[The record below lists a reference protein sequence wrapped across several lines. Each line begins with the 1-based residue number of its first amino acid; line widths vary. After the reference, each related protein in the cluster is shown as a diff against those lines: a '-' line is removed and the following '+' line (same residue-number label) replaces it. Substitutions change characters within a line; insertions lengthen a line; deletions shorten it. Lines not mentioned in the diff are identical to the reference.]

1 MDEHERRT
9 AVIDLG
15 SNTFR
20 LVVFT
25 AVPGSWWKRTDEIY
39 DAVRIGAGQSADGAL
54 QPEPMERALVTLDA
68 YAHFCRAIRLEDVRP
83 VATSAI
89 REATNREDF
98 LRAARERTGL
108 EVRVLTREE
117 EAWYGYL
124 AAANSSTLE
133 DGVVLDIGGGSMQLT
148 RVAGRHAE
156 DLRSWRLGA
165 LRMTERFLDEG
176 PATKKQ
182 LKALR
187 AHVAEELAVAPWLPG
202 SERIVGL
209 GGTVRNLAAAA
220 ELERGLPSYGV
231 QGFVL
236 RRSALDA
243 LIDELAAIPAAER
256 GRVPG
261 IKEERGDVILGG
273 AVVVQQVMER
283 AGCDALEVTEAGLR
297 EGVFF
302 EGHLAGADPPLFDD
316 VRRASVCNLARQYDF
331 HRAHVNHVAALSCQ
345 MFDELGAAGAHPNDP
360 HEREILWAAAMLHD
374 IGTTVDYDDHHKHS
388 RYLILSAGLPGY
400 TQREIS
406 LIAQAAR
413 YHRKGSPSLGE
424 FASLAR
430 DGDEQLLVRCS
441 ALLRLAEQLDRSRDQ
456 LVREA
461 HVHTDNGDVQL
472 ELVADG
478 DPGVARWAAERQADL
493 FRRAFERDLSL
504 AA

>member
-1 MDEHERRT
+1 MDERERRT

-25 AVPGSWWKRTDEIY
+25 AVPGAWWKRTDEIY
-39 DAVRIGAGQSADGAL
+39 DAVRIGAGQGADGVL
-54 QPEPMERALVTLDA
+54 QPEPVERALVTLDA
-68 YAHFCRAIRLEDVRP
+68 YAHFCRAIGLEDVRP

-89 REATNREDF
+89 REASNRDEF
-98 LRAARERTGL
+98 LTAARERTGL
-108 EVRVLTREE
+108 EVRVLSREE
-117 EAWYGYL
+117 EAWYGFL

-133 DGVVLDIGGGSMQLT
+133 DGVVLDLGGGSMQLT
-148 RVAGRHAE
+148 EVAGRRAR

-165 LRMTERFLDEG
+165 VRMTERFLGDR
-176 PATKKQ
+176 PATKKE

-187 AHVAEELAVAPWLPG
+187 AHVAEELASAAWLPG
-202 SERIVGL
+202 TTQIVGL

-231 QGFVL
+231 QGFSL
-236 RRSALDA
+236 RRATLDA
-243 LIDELAAIPAAER
+243 LVDELAAMPASER
-256 GRVPG
+256 GQVHG
-261 IKEERGDVILGG
+261 IKPERGDVILAG
-273 AVVVQQVMER
+273 AVVVQQVMEL
-283 AGCDALEVTEAGLR
+283 AGCKALEVTEAGLR

-302 EGHLAGADPPLFDD
+302 EGHLDDRDPPLFDD

-345 MFDELGAAGAHPNDP
+345 MFDELASAGAHPGDP
-360 HEREILWAAAMLHD
+360 AEREILWSAAMLHD

-388 RYLILSAGLPGY
+388 RYLILNAGLPGY
-400 TQREIS
+400 TQREIA

-424 FASLAR
+424 FAPLAR
-430 DGDEQLLVRCS
+430 DGDEQLLVRCA

-461 HVHTDNGDVQL
+461 HVHAEDGAVQL
-472 ELVADG
+472 ELVSDG
-478 DPGVARWAAERQADL
+478 DLGMAVWAAERQREL
-493 FRRAFERDLSL
+493 FHRAFERELSL